1 MKLIITRHGET
12 IENKKLI
19 LQGHLGG
26 TLSKEGIEQAK
37 RVAERLK
44 KEKID
49 AIYSSD
55 LARAADTAK
64 EIGKFHPKIRIN
76 FVKELRERDIGEF
89 QGKTKEEVD
98 WDEIKSGK
106 FNVTNVQPKKGESL
120 ESLYQRA
127 SRFVDKIIHQ
137 HPNDTVLF
145 VGHNVIVKAIIL
157 VITRQNVEKIF
168 KMDSLKNTSIT
179 IYEIDEDK
187 NHKIH
192 LFNCIKH
199 LA

>member
-12 IENKKLI
+12 IENKRGI
-19 LQGHLGG
+19 LQGHLHG
-26 TLSKEGIEQAK
+26 TLSKKGIDQAK

-44 KEKID
+44 DEKID

-64 EIGKFHPKIRIN
+64 EIGKFHPKIKIK
-76 FVKELRERDIGEF
+76 FVKELRERYFGEF
-89 QGKTKEEVD
+89 QGKTIEEIGWSEVG
-98 WDEIKSGK
+98 GK
-106 FNVTNVQPKKGESL
+106 PNVTSVQPKDGESL
-120 ESLYQRA
+120 EEMYLRA
-127 SRFVDKIIHQ
+127 KKFLDKIIHKHQ
-137 HPNDTVLF
+137 KENILF
-145 VGHNVIVKAIIL
+145 VAHEGIDKAIIS
-157 VITRQNVEKIF
+157 VITNQNADNIL
-168 KMDSLKNTSIT
+168 KMESLKNTSIN
-179 IYEIDEDK
+179 IYEINENR